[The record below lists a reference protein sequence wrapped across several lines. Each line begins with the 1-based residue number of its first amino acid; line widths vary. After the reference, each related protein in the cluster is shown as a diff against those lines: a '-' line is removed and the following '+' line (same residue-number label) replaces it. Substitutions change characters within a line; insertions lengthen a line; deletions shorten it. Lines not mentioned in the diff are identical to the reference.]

1 MMLHKWLRAGR
12 AALSTAAAPPASS
25 AAAAVGLERFQNVP
39 GFKEYPHAFP
49 VSMSLQKYQQMYA
62 ALEPKARET
71 QDAVALAGRIVSI
84 RAASKKLVFLD
95 LQSNGTTVQVL
106 SELKHFVGSDANAQ
120 DAEAAKIEF
129 ERVHESLRRGDIIG
143 TSCTA
148 IHSLL

>member
-1 MMLHKWLRAGR
+1 M
-12 AALSTAAAPPASS
+12 
-25 AAAAVGLERFQNVP
+25 GLERFQNVP

-49 VSMSLQKYQQMYA
+49 VSMSLQKYQQKYA
-62 ALEPKARET
+62 SLEPKARET

-106 SELKHFVGSDANAQ
+106 SELKHFVGSDMNSE

-143 TSCTA
+143 TA
-148 IHSLL
+148 RLLYWGF